1 VKTKP
6 GAARPSETL
15 PISLLQATSI
25 LRGKVCEI
33 NNGDEK
39 DGAAVRII
47 PPLVPL
53 LTILA
58 GVGLNRLWP
67 LDVAAV
73 LPAPQRYWIGGIAVA
88 AAFATLGAWP
98 VVLFRKSGQSEVP
111 WTPTSRIIAYG
122 PYRYTRNPMYLMM
135 VCVCVGVAV
144 IVANIWILLLTP
156 LCALVLHRFAIL
168 PEEAYLERKFGR
180 DYLAYKSSVRRW
192 F

>member
-1 VKTKP
+1 M
-6 GAARPSETL
+6 
-15 PISLLQATSI
+15 
-25 LRGKVCEI
+25 

-144 IVANIWILLLTP
+144 IVASIWILLLTP
-156 LCALVLHRFAIL
+156 LCALILHRFAIL
-168 PEEAYLERKFGR
+168 PEEAYLERKFGP
-180 DYLAYKSSVRRW
+180 DYLAYKRSVRRW
-192 F
+192 L